1 MRTVSGKVRPNTAE
15 SETLCMRGHPK
26 RENREV
32 LLASFLMQRA
42 SEERSENVSD
52 EKSDMNASRNSDVP
66 IVPAKSTNKTATAV
80 AELVK
85 ERGTLKG
92 SLLRL
97 SRTRLCAGLSE
108 YSTNAAN
115 TARSDGNVLTVT
127 PERGAV

>member
-1 MRTVSGKVRPNTAE
+1 MREHS
-15 SETLCMRGHPK
+15 K
-26 RENREV
+26 RENREI
-32 LLASFLMQRA
+32 LLVSFLMQRA

-52 EKSDMNASRNSDVP
+52 GKSDMNASRNSDVP

-80 AELVK
+80 AELVE

-108 YSTNAAN
+108 YSINAAN
-115 TARSDGNVLTVT
+115 TARRDGNVLTVT